1 MACTASSSHRGEGL
15 VQDDTNNLWRWY
27 CVYCTFCKAHP
38 AHALSKDKFA
48 IGGFG
53 EPAKGFAWE
62 RVKSHILS
70 EEHKACKGYATKSTA
85 SSIKQSLEKAALQK
99 NIITGNSKTAQV
111 QRIINT
117 IHLIA
122 MRDLPDAMYTERSN
136 LSPEDHKWCSYGLA
150 FLFSHP
156 SSKLYY
162 DKNTKGEKEIKSKRG

>member
-1 MACTASSSHRGEGL
+1 MMIPFVNRLHCKL
-15 VQDDTNNLWRWY
+15 VTPWRRISPGWYHLWRWY

-38 AHALSKDKFA
+38 AHALIKDKSA
-48 IGGFG
+48 IGWFG

-122 MRDLPDAMYTERSN
+122 MRDLPDDILKDLICLQKITNGAAM
-136 LSPEDHKWCSYGLA
+136 G
-150 FLFSHP
+150 
-156 SSKLYY
+156 
-162 DKNTKGEKEIKSKRG
+162 